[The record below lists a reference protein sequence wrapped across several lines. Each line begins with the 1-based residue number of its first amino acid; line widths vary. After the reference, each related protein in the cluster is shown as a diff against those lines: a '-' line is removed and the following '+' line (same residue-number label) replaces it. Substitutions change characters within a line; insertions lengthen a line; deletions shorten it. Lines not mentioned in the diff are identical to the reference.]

1 MVDATDT
8 TTGGIDADT
17 TTGGIDAD
25 TTTGGIDADTTT
37 GGIDADTTTGGI
49 DDQRLRAKNTSE
61 YFCIESTRPTTT
73 TKGGI
78 VRKIND

>member
-1 MVDATDT
+1 MPPIPPRVVLMP
-8 TTGGIDADT
+8 IPPRVV
-17 TTGGIDAD
+17 
-25 TTTGGIDADTTT
+25 IDADTTT

>member
-1 MVDATDT
+1 MPIPPRVVLMP
-8 TTGGIDADT
+8 IPPRVV
-17 TTGGIDAD
+17 IDAD